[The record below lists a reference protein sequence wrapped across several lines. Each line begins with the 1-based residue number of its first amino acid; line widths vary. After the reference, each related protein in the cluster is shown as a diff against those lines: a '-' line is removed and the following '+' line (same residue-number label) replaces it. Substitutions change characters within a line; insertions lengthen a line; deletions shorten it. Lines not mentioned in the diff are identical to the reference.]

1 MKTVKAVHV
10 QKIEDMIRGISDHWN
25 IKPAF
30 KMYAIGVLKELMKQA
45 EEIKTEEKNGGR
57 EDGAE

>member
-30 KMYAIGVLKELMKQA
+30 KMFAIGVLEKLMKQA
-45 EEIKTEEKNGGR
+45 EEIKVEEKKGEND
-57 EDGAE
+57 DGNE